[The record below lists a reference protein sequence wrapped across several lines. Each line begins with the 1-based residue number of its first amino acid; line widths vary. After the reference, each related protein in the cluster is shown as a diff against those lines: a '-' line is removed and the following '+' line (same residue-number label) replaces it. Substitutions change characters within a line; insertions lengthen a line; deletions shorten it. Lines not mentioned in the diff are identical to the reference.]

1 MNKWLLVYVGFLIAF
16 LAPHFISIVARQAW
30 PLWVKRIA
38 ALVLVVPFVAMMGYA
53 LARPLPFGSNVP
65 EPLVDGFLVLCL
77 AWTLFGA
84 TRDWPRA
91 GGRPELSKD
100 VRVLVDAA
108 VAAAELQLGLTAMK
122 RLERPNPPG
131 GVYSHHLARYSDGTW
146 LEWLNPTDEKG
157 EPNFSFYALYSNNKA
172 LVRVLAKA
180 LAPSC
185 NVERTDR
192 PLWRGD
198 E

>member
-100 VRVLVDAA
+100 VRVLVDTA

-131 GVYSHHLARYSDGTW
+131 GSIQPSSRTLLGWHLAGVVESHRREGRAEFLLLCAVQQQQGAGTRS
-146 LEWLNPTDEKG
+146 G
-157 EPNFSFYALYSNNKA
+157 
-172 LVRVLAKA
+172 
-180 LAPSC
+180 
-185 NVERTDR
+185 
-192 PLWRGD
+192 
-198 E
+198 